1 MTLLSN
7 PVSPLLE
14 DSKPAAADP
23 ALLVERARRGDRAAF
38 EGLYRSH
45 VGRVNALCLRLTASV
60 ERAEELTQEVFV
72 RAFTAISSFDGGASL
87 ATWLHRIAVNA
98 VFGERRSRSRRDRH
112 VVAVSDLEL
121 LDRTVPKVTYP
132 GSDLDL
138 ERGIAGLP
146 ERARTV
152 FVLHDVE
159 GYAHHE
165 IAEMTGMAE
174 GTSKAQLH
182 RARNLL
188 RKALRR

>member
-87 ATWLHRIAVNA
+87 ATCLHRIAVNA

-121 LDRTVPKVTYP
+121 LDRTVPKATYP